1 MAKKNLN
8 EPMKLVKIPN
18 DSVSSDWK
26 CPECGNK
33 SKGHT
38 FQWHQDNGTPQCECG
53 TDMKLRSVHMS
64 IPVAPVQASTVNV
77 IEFGEEPTDI
87 KSLRAFTDDEAGNE
101 AAETLFKACVIENG
115 GSGDDIEEDIE
126 DGYWIAPGGT
136 YTIVITHS
144 T

>member
-26 CPECGNK
+26 CPDCGNK

-64 IPVAPVQASTVNV
+64 IPVAPVKMATVNV
-77 IEFGEEPTDI
+77 IEFGEDKTDVL
-87 KSLRAFTDDEAGNE
+87 SLNSFMEDADGNK
-101 AAETLFKACVIENG
+101 AAEELFKSCVLENMG
-115 GSGDDIEEDIE
+115 NPDLMEVYLE
-126 DGYWIAPGGT
+126 DGCYECGT
-136 YTIVITHS
+136 YTILLTHS